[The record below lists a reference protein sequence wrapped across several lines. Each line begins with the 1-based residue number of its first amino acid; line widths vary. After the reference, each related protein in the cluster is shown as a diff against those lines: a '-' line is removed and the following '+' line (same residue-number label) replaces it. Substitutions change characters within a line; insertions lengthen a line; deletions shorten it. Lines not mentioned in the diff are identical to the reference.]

1 LACLARSP
9 LSSAQYSASS
19 AVEEKPSTDF
29 GASLG
34 CALTFAGAARGR
46 RRDENEVRAKA
57 TALRLVEAQKMEC
70 APFERMM
77 PRRLASCCFFPFGRT
92 LAMR

>member
-1 LACLARSP
+1 M
-9 LSSAQYSASS
+9 
-19 AVEEKPSTDF
+19 
-29 GASLG
+29 
-34 CALTFAGAARGR
+34 
-46 RRDENEVRAKA
+46 RAKA